1 MGRAEFAHHPA
12 LPRCYAAGIRLALE
26 VEILGIRCGF
36 LVHYPGRSRCPFSR
50 DEARENGFTG
60 ERRGGTFNRS
70 IAQKSAASPQ
80 HVQRRKE
87 RTVMKVLI
95 AGASGA
101 LGTPLTRALIAA
113 GHEVLGLA
121 RSPESIDRL
130 THLGAHPILANVMDR
145 DDLERAVKGVQADAV
160 IHALTALKKTP
171 LRHQDMYATN
181 ALRDVGTTNLLAA
194 AREVGARRFVA
205 ERSEEHTSELQSHS
219 DLVCRLLLEKKKT
232 EHRRIRM
239 ISYQHKSSDVLQTA
253 SRKLAC
259 RDGKLI
265 LLRHE
270 QLIQRH
276 ELRLMIAVITRRC
289 E

>member
-1 MGRAEFAHHPA
+1 MLGFTASSMKNVRYWRYLNSRRKLAFSAQRLSQKIIPSSTPQTDEF
-12 LPRCYAAGIRLALE
+12 
-26 VEILGIRCGF
+26 LGWRPTQMNYGGSASFHLRI
-36 LVHYPGRSRCPFSR
+36 YNSPGRSRCPFSR

-145 DDLERAVKGVQADAV
+145 DDLLRAVKGVQADAV

-181 ALRDVGTTNLLAA
+181 ALHDVGTTNL
-194 AREVGARRFVA
+194 
-205 ERSEEHTSELQSHS
+205 
-219 DLVCRLLLEKKKT
+219 
-232 EHRRIRM
+232 
-239 ISYQHKSSDVLQTA
+239 
-253 SRKLAC
+253 
-259 RDGKLI
+259 
-265 LLRHE
+265 
-270 QLIQRH
+270 
-276 ELRLMIAVITRRC
+276 
-289 E
+289 